1 MGRGR
6 TKSYIKCKIKNL
18 KVDIFNFLE
27 CMKEYDDEQL
37 INQGSYL
44 EMLSTEMNHCIGHFD
59 LNLPEYSDHWLVK
72 EYLNDS
78 FLDYME

>member
-1 MGRGR
+1 LSIGN
-6 TKSYIKCKIKNL
+6 IKINCKIKNL
-18 KVDIFNFLE
+18 KVDMFNFLD

-44 EMLSTEMNHCIGHFD
+44 EMLSREMNNCIGHFE
-59 LNLPEYSDHWLVK
+59 LNLREYSDYSLVK